1 MRRARAWFAVVRCI
15 GYARRFLDRLERVCQ
30 RRGASAQLHAL
41 NDNVEALAA
50 RIAAKRGRR

>member
-1 MRRARAWFAVVRCI
+1 MRRARLWFAVVRAI
-15 GYARRFLDRLERVCQ
+15 GWCHRALDRLERVCQ
-30 RRGASAQLHAL
+30 RRGARAQLHAL